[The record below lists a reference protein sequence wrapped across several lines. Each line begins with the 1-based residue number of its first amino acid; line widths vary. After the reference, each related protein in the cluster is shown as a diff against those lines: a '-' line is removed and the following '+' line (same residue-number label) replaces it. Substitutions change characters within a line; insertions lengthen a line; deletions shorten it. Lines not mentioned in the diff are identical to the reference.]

1 MIQVVTGMLARPIF
15 RLPFLLPAML
25 CLVAGVLTG
34 LARMGVH
41 TTDFILER
49 SVLHSTLMISGFF
62 GTVIG
67 LERAVASQRIWPYL
81 APLLS
86 GLGGLALINAQTLF
100 LAPVF
105 FTTAA
110 TVFVLASVQ
119 VIVKQPA
126 LHTASLLVAALL
138 WLTGNGLWLVDGNAW
153 TAIPFG
159 LSFLVLTIAG
169 ERLELTR
176 FLPPR
181 PGSRWLFVLITLF
194 VIGATIRSGN
204 TAFMQNTE
212 LGIAYAALALWLII
226 YDIARKTVR
235 TPGITR
241 FVAIC
246 LLSGYLWLLV
256 GGLLSTDLWPLGAYQ
271 RDASIHAIALGFIFA
286 MVIGHAPI
294 IFPAVMR
301 VAIPFSTIFYLP
313 LALIQMG
320 VALRLLAAV
329 QSHTVLREV
338 GGIINAL
345 AILSF
350 FLCLVTQVV
359 RGFKRHQH

>member
-1 MIQVVTGMLARPIF
+1 MLARPIF
-15 RLPFLLPAML
+15 RLPFLLPAIL
-25 CLVAGVLTG
+25 CLLAGVLTG
-34 LARMGVH
+34 LARMGVP
-41 TTDFILER
+41 TTDFIWER
-49 SVLHSTLMISGFF
+49 SAVHSTLMISGFF

-67 LERAVASQRIWPYL
+67 LERSVASQRIWPYL

-86 GLGGLALINAQTLF
+86 GLGGLTLLYDQAMLLSPGLF
-100 LAPVF
+100 
-105 FTTAA
+105 TAA
-110 TVFVLASVQ
+110 AIIFGLASVQ
-119 VIVKQPA
+119 VIIKQPA
-126 LHTASLLVAALL
+126 LHNASLLVAALL
-138 WLTGNGLWLVDGNAW
+138 WLAGNSLWLGSGNPW
-153 TAIPFG
+153 TAIPYG

-181 PGSRWLFVLITLF
+181 PGSRWFFVIIGVLI
-194 VIGATIRSGN
+194 IGATIWSGH
-204 TAFMQNTE
+204 TAFTQNTG
-212 LGIAYAALALWLII
+212 LGLAYAALALWLIV
-226 YDIARKTVR
+226 YDIARKTIR

-246 LLSGYLWLLV
+246 LLSGYLWLLL
-256 GGLLSTDLWPLGAYQ
+256 GGLLSTDIWQLGAFQ
-271 RDASIHAIALGFIFA
+271 RDASVHAIALGFIFA

-313 LALIQMG
+313 LALVQIG

-329 QSHTVLREV
+329 QSHAALREI
-338 GGIINAL
+338 GGIVNAL

-350 FLCLVTQVV
+350 FLCLLTQVV
-359 RGFKRHQH
+359 RGFKQRLR